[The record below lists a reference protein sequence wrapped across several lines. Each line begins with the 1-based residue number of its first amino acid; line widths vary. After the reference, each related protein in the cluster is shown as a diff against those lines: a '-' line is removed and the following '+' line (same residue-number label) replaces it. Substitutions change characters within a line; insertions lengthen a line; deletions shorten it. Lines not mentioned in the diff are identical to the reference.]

1 MVSPVLLIAV
11 PLGLAFCVPLV
22 GLASTKATRFVPIVA
37 ALFNI
42 VLALRLLPRALEA
55 PLVVRLGGFSAPFAI
70 TLYAGPLGLL
80 LAALVAFAGAVI
92 GVYAVRY
99 ITEGATARYHTLYL
113 LLLTGATGVV
123 LTGDVF
129 NLFVFFEILCIS
141 SYALVAYLGDRG
153 GLEASAK
160 YLIQGAVGSGLFLL
174 GIGLLYGL
182 TGTLNMAGIAER
194 IGTVGPVPAFV
205 SLALIVAG
213 LGVEAAIFPLN
224 AWLPDAHSSAPS
236 TISAIL
242 SGIAIEV
249 GLYAVVRMVFTVFGA
264 SDMLL
269 FFVFLGVLT
278 VLVGEICALAQSNI
292 KRMLAYSSIGQIGLI
307 LFAVSLASSAAVAA
321 GLFQLISHTLSKVV
335 LFLAVG
341 YMVYRSGSM
350 EIVSLE
356 GMGRR
361 MPLTSLAFA
370 VAAFSLV
377 GLPPFAGFPSKFM
390 IVRAA
395 VAEAGPVFL
404 VLVGL
409 VLVATVIEG
418 AYFFRVVQRLYFR
431 KAQEEDG
438 GSEVVSRDVT
448 GPDAPRYEAPAGA
461 LVPMFVVV
469 ALIVAIGVYP
479 DAITGL
485 LESAASELLE
495 TTDYVR
501 SVLG

>member
-1 MVSPVLLIAV
+1 MVNPVLLLAV
-11 PLGLAFCVPLV
+11 PLGLAFCVPLF
-22 GLASTKATRFVPIVA
+22 GMASRRAASFVPAIA
-37 ALFNI
+37 ALFNVVVAI
-42 VLALRLLPRALEA
+42 RLLPEA
-55 PLVVRLGGFSAPFAI
+55 IEEPIVVCLGGFSAPFSI
-70 TLYAGPLGLL
+70 VLFAGPLGLL
-80 LAALVAFAGAVI
+80 LAALVALAGFVI
-92 GVYAVRY
+92 AIYAVRY
-99 ITEGATARYHTLYL
+99 IDTGAITKYHTLYVL
-113 LLLTGATGVV
+113 LLVGATGVV
-123 LTGDVF
+123 LTGDIF

-160 YLIQGAVGSGLFLL
+160 YLIQGAVGSGLLLL
-174 GIGLLYGL
+174 GIGMVYGL

-194 IGTVGPVPAFV
+194 IGAVPSVPALV
-205 SLALIVAG
+205 SLALIVVG

-249 GLYAVVRMVFTVFGA
+249 GLYAVARMVFTVFGA
-264 SDMLL
+264 TDML
-269 FFVFLGVLT
+269 FFLVFLGVLT
-278 VLVGEICALAQSNI
+278 VLVGELCALAQSNI

-307 LFAVSLASSAAVAA
+307 LFAVSLASSEAVAG

-341 YMVYRSGSM
+341 YMILRSGSK
-350 EIVSLE
+350 EISSLE
-356 GMGRR
+356 GMGQQ

-395 VAEAGPVFL
+395 VAEQEVIFL
-404 VLVGL
+404 VLVAV

-418 AYFFRVVQRLYFR
+418 AYFFRVVQSLYFKR
-431 KAQEEDG
+431 GEKQAVRQ
-438 GSEVVSRDVT
+438 
-448 GPDAPRYEAPAGA
+448 EAPSSA
-461 LVPMFVVV
+461 LIPIFVVV
-469 ALIVAIGVYP
+469 VLIIVFGFYP
-479 DAITGL
+479 DAVVRV
-485 LESAASELLE
+485 LEPAASDLVRS
-495 TTDYVR
+495 TDYIR